1 MSGSLKIELAQ
12 YRELA
17 AFAQFGSDDLD
28 DVTKKQLSRGAVIV
42 ELLKQPQYKPVPL
55 ENQVCLLY
63 LASEGLLDE
72 IDVTSVSKYEEA
84 WNDHSSATISQTLKN
99 IRETGDLT
107 DEDMAEIKKTA
118 IDFNKTFNS

>member
-1 MSGSLKIELAQ
+1 M
-12 YRELA
+12 A

-28 DVTKKQLSRGAVIV
+28 EVTKKQLSRGAVIV

-72 IDVTSVSKYEEA
+72 IDVNNVSKYEEA

>member
-1 MSGSLKIELAQ
+1 MG
-12 YRELA
+12 
-17 AFAQFGSDDLD
+17 
-28 DVTKKQLSRGAVIV
+28 RGAVIV

-63 LASEGLLDE
+63 LASEGLLDG
-72 IDVTSVSKYEEA
+72 IDVVNVSKYEEA
-84 WNDHSSATISQTLKN
+84 WNDHSAATISETLKN
-99 IRETGDLT
+99 IRNTGDLS

>member
-1 MSGSLKIELAQ
+1 MLDQTKI
-12 YRELA
+12 
-17 AFAQFGSDDLD
+17 DDLRQIKIPEQKLLIGNHWIEACSG
-28 DVTKKQLSRGAVIV
+28 KKTDIISPIDGM
-42 ELLKQPQYKPVPL
+42 K
-55 ENQVCLLY
+55 
-63 LASEGLLDE
+63 LAEMAIADE
-72 IDVTSVSKYEEA
+72 IDVNNVSKYEEA